1 MQRRNTTALIGV
13 AAVALFFF
21 VLDPLG
27 LFRPAVEPCPAESL
41 RQRTFPHFRRRS
53 SEAPKPPRDYVVS
66 VFGSH
71 DIVFLGEMG
80 QIREQVAFVSALIP
94 DLYRRGV
101 RTLGMEYA
109 LSADQARIDRVLTA
123 PAYDEKS
130 VERILF
136 DRMVLWGFKE
146 YADIF
151 RAAWQLNHTLPAG
164 APPFR
169 IIGLNVREEYK
180 YLKAARD
187 ATNPEIV
194 KQVFAEGIPDL
205 RMAETIEREIVAKR
219 KKALIFTTI
228 QHAFTRFRYKDYA
241 EKSRKSGV
249 AEGRSAGNIV
259 RDRIGDRAITVLLH
273 SPWPDARSPGGMA
286 YPAGGRLDALIAE
299 NPKGADPAGLT
310 VIGNAV
316 GAIPVANQSYSYG
329 YNGLTLADMTTGYV
343 ILGPIS
349 AYHAVTP
356 IPDFI
361 DSTNLAAA
369 VRDFPGPDIDE
380 GTSAADLN
388 RFIARMSDTVGRS
401 LARFK

>member
-13 AAVALFFF
+13 AAIALFFF

-27 LFRPAVEPCPAESL
+27 LFRPQSALTRPRSTAQQMSAL
-41 RQRTFPHFRRRS
+41 SATFERN
-53 SEAPKPPRDYVVS
+53 AKPPRDYVVS
-66 VFGSH
+66 AFDSH

-80 QIREQVAFVSALIP
+80 QIREQVDFVAALIP
-94 DLYRRGV
+94 DLYRNGV
-101 RTLGMEYA
+101 RTLGLEYA
-109 LSADQARIDRVLTA
+109 LSADQAKIDRVLNA

-130 VERILF
+130 VESILF

-151 RAAWQLNHTLPAG
+151 RAAWQLNRTLPAV

-169 IIGLNVREEYK
+169 IIGLNVRTEYQ
-180 YLKAARD
+180 YLKEAGD

-194 KQVFAEGIPDL
+194 KKVFAEGVPDL
-205 RMAETIEREIVAKR
+205 RMAETIEREIVATR
-219 KKALIFTTI
+219 TKALIFTTI

-273 SPWPDARSPGGMA
+273 SPWPDAGSPGGMS
-286 YPAGGRLDALIAE
+286 YPAGGRLDAFVAE
-299 NPKGADPAGLT
+299 NPNGESPAGLT
-310 VIGNAV
+310 VVGNAV
-316 GAIPVANQSYSYG
+316 GEIPVTNQSYSYG
-329 YNGLTLADMTTGYV
+329 YSGLTLADMTTGYI

-361 DSTNLAAA
+361 DSTNVATA
-369 VRDFPGPDIDE
+369 VQDFPGPNIDAR
-380 GTSAADLN
+380 TSAADLN
-388 RFIARMSDTVGRS
+388 RFIARMSETVGQS
-401 LARFK
+401 LARFR